1 MSGNHRAEPETSKA
15 RIAVAGAL
23 TAGALLLAPV
33 GVAIAAPGIAHG
45 APPGGGSGGSTGG
58 GGGSGG
64 STGGGGGTGEP
75 TDPGGSGGTGGGV
88 PPGGGSG
95 GTGTGGTGPGG
106 PHPPGGGG
114 GGTTGPG
121 NPGGGGSGAVGV
133 SNRPALNYPAPLV
146 TLSQTVGDAVFDHNP
161 MLNSTPLGGIYH
173 GLLGA
178 PGTPQDTDGIL
189 EPGEAYQGAYRGV
202 LNHVL
207 PPTTSA
213 NRRNLTSVT
222 DSAGVACVTGVTIC
236 K

>member
-1 MSGNHRAEPETSKA
+1 MNGNHRAEHDISKA
-15 RIAVAGAL
+15 GIVIAGAL
-23 TAGALLLAPV
+23 TAGALLLAGV
-33 GVAIAAPGIAHG
+33 GAAIATPGIAHA
-45 APPGGGSGGSTGG
+45 APPGGGSGGSSGGGTGTGGPG

-64 STGGGGGTGEP
+64 G
-75 TDPGGSGGTGGGV
+75 DP
-88 PPGGGSG
+88 
-95 GTGTGGTGPGG
+95 GPGG
-106 PHPPGGGG
+106 PSGGGPGGPGSPGGG
-114 GGTTGPG
+114 P
-121 NPGGGGSGAVGV
+121 GGSGAVGV
-133 SNRPALNYPAPLV
+133 GNRPALNYPAPLV
-146 TLSQTVGDAVFDHNP
+146 SLGQTVGDAVFDHNP
-161 MLNSTPLGGIYH
+161 MLNRTPLGGIYH

-178 PGTPQDTDGIL
+178 SGTPQDTDGIL